1 MVTQIKETVKKIYE
15 KIKEKIMKLY
25 EVIKNF
31 IKNTAEDFSIIDVEE
46 GQARWSFNWWVQKSF
61 KWITAIILAAAA
73 LFIWGCSTHNGSV
86 KYYPVNIPVSC
97 QIDMPEK
104 PVYSENIVVTN
115 LSILSYASKL
125 ESALKACRGDK

>member
-1 MVTQIKETVKKIYE
+1 MVTKIKETVKKIYE
-15 KIKEKIMKLY
+15 KIKEKVMQIY
-25 EVIKNF
+25 EKVKKF

-73 LFIWGCSTHNGSV
+73 LFIWGCSAPGGSV
-86 KYYPVNIPVSC
+86 KYYPVHIPVSC

-104 PVYSENIVVTN
+104 PAYNENIIVTN